1 MVFKNITTAV
11 LLLLLPSFLFSQNI
25 LTQKEAVAKTLENNY
40 GIRIAKNEVEIARN
54 NTDKGLNGYNP
65 TVNATAGPTASL
77 GSAAQKFNG
86 PLEDAEVKNKF
97 SWTAAAS
104 VAANYTLFDKTR
116 DYSLEQ
122 LKEVLNL
129 SDLQLRQTME
139 TNLLQLFNHY
149 YELARLTENLKV
161 LEQTFDVSRRRLERA
176 EYRFEYGQGI
186 RLDMLNAQVDIQR
199 DSINLL
205 NTRQQLANA
214 KRNLNVVMGTP
225 VDNDFTVDTEVVYN
239 EKLSQEQLVTAA
251 KNGNIS
257 ILAADQNLVIQEM
270 NLQIIDASGK
280 PTLGAKAS
288 YDYNYQD
295 NASGS
300 FIASSRTN
308 GLNAGITL
316 NWNLF
321 DGGRR
326 KVQTQNTQLAI
337 QSQLTQKQQLEQQL
351 ERDVRNA
358 WESYQNALFVL
369 DVERSSLTTN
379 EANLS
384 RTRELFGAG
393 QVSSVEFRQAQLNL
407 LNSTV
412 SFNTAKYNAKV
423 VELQLLQL
431 SGGLLEGVQ

>member
-1 MVFKNITTAV
+1 MA
-11 LLLLLPSFLFSQNI
+11 LLLILPSFLLAQNI

-40 GIRIAKNEVEIARN
+40 GIRIAKNEMEIARN

-65 TVNATAGPTASL
+65 TVNASAGPTASL

-86 PLEDAEVKNKF
+86 PLEDAEVKNAF

-139 TNLLQLFNHY
+139 SNLLQVFNHY
-149 YELARLTENLKV
+149 YEVARLTENLKV
-161 LEQTFDVSRRRLERA
+161 LEQTFDVSRRRLQRA

-186 RLDMLNAQVDIQR
+186 RLDILNAEVDIQR

-205 NTRQQLANA
+205 NVRQQLANA
-214 KRNLNVVMGTP
+214 KRNLNFVMGTP
-225 VDNDFTVDTEVVYN
+225 VDNDFTVDTQVAYD
-239 EKLSQEQLVTAA
+239 EKLTQAQLITAA
-251 KNGNIS
+251 KTSNIG
-257 ILAADQNLVIQEM
+257 ILAANQNLVIREM
-270 NLQIIDASGK
+270 DLKIIDASRK
-280 PTLGAKAS
+280 PTIGASAS

-300 FIASSRTN
+300 FIASNRTN
-308 GLNAGITL
+308 GLNAGVTL

-326 KVQTQNTQLAI
+326 KIQTQNTQLAI
-337 QSQLTQKQQLEQQL
+337 QSQLTQKEQLEQQL

-369 DVERSSLTTN
+369 EVERSSQSTN
-379 EANLS
+379 EANLA
-384 RTRELFGAG
+384 RTRELFEAG
-393 QVSSVEFRQAQLNL
+393 QISSVEFRQAQLNL

-423 VELQLLQL
+423 VELTLLQL
-431 SGGLLEGVQ
+431 SGGLMEALK